1 MGMVTETKVRYF
13 LMLADELHFGR
24 AAKRLY
30 ITQQG
35 LSYQIASLEKDL
47 GVQLFIRDT
56 KGIRL
61 TDAGKKFAELFS
73 CLEHDIQRILEQYQ
87 GQSGDTLAVAYFEN
101 MDIGPMLFE
110 VRDHLQRTHNGL
122 KMQILSIRS
131 FSAIFQAFASGDLD
145 AAILPMSVE
154 LPDGFASST
163 LCLDPTY
170 VLFGEDFPNAKNLRT
185 LDDVNE
191 GIILAGPD
199 HNCIYRR
206 MDDFFRDRPEVQMHN
221 EPGMSCGAE
230 LILIKSGMAIGF
242 GGEHSI
248 LYRDSSLLRFPLEEA
263 IPLSIIWRKRYRH
276 PCLTEITRMMKE
288 RLQI

>member
-1 MGMVTETKVRYF
+1 MVTETKVRYF
-13 LMLADELHFGR
+13 LTLADELHFGR

-47 GVQLFIRDT
+47 GVQLFIRDA

-101 MDIGPMLFE
+101 MDIGPLLFE
-110 VRDHLQRTHNGL
+110 IRDHLQRTRSDL

-131 FSAIFQAFASGDLD
+131 FSAIFQEFANGSLD
-145 AAILPMSVE
+145 AAVLPMSVD

-170 VLFGEDFPNAKNLRT
+170 VLFGDDFPNAKFLHT
-185 LDDVNE
+185 LDDVHD

-199 HNCIYRR
+199 HNCIYRQ
-206 MDDFFRDRPEVQMHN
+206 MDEFFRDKPNVQMHN

-248 LYRDSSLLRFPLEEA
+248 LYRDSSLLRFPLGDS

-276 PCLTEITRMMKE
+276 PCLTEITQMLKK
-288 RLQI
+288 RLQA

>member
-1 MGMVTETKVRYF
+1 MVTETKVRYF
-13 LMLADELHFGR
+13 LTLADELHFGR

-47 GVQLFIRDT
+47 GIQLFIRDA

-61 TDAGKKFAELFS
+61 TDAGKKFAELFA

-101 MDIGPMLFE
+101 MDVGPMLFE
-110 VRDHLQRTHNGL
+110 IRDYLQRTHSNL

-131 FSAIFQAFASGDLD
+131 FSAIFQEFANGTLD
-145 AAILPMSVE
+145 AAVLPMSVE
-154 LPDGFASST
+154 LPDGFAAST

-170 VLFGEDFPNAKNLRT
+170 ILFSDDFPNAQMLRS

-199 HNCIYRR
+199 HNSIYLR
-206 MDDFFRDRPEVQMHN
+206 MDDFFQDKPGVQLHN

-248 LYRDSSLLRFPLEEA
+248 LYRDSSLRRFPLSDS

-276 PCLTEITRMMKE
+276 PCLTEITQMLKE
-288 RLQI
+288 KLQI

>member
-1 MGMVTETKVRYF
+1 MGMITETKVRYF
-13 LMLADELHFGR
+13 LTLAAELHFGR

-47 GVQLFIRDT
+47 GVQLFIRDA
-56 KGIRL
+56 KGIRPS
-61 TDAGKKFAELFS
+61 DAGKRFAALFA
-73 CLEHDIQRILEQYQ
+73 CLDHDMQRILEQYQ
-87 GQSGDTLAVAYFEN
+87 GQTGDTLVVAYFEN

-110 VRDHLQRTHNGL
+110 IRDHLQQTRSSL

-131 FSAIFQAFASGDLD
+131 FSAIFQEFSSGNLD

-154 LPDGFASST
+154 LPDNFDSST

-170 VLFGEDFPNAKNLRT
+170 ALYGSNFPNACALRT
-185 LDDVNE
+185 LNDVDA
-191 GIILAGPD
+191 GIILGGPD

-206 MDDFFRDRPEVQMHN
+206 MDAFFRDKPQVQMHS

-230 LILIKSGMAIGF
+230 LILIKSGMAMGF

-248 LYRDSSLLRFPLEEA
+248 LYRDSSLLRFPLGDT

-276 PCLTEITRMMKE
+276 PCLTELTHMLKE
-288 RLQI
+288 KLQV